1 MSDRS
6 VPEKGTPLPD
16 VDIAGITRIIPH
28 RYPFLLIDRVVEIT
42 AFERAV
48 GIKNVTVNEPFF
60 PGHFP
65 DDPIM
70 PGVLTIEAMAQTA
83 AVMTIASYGPAYE
96 GSSVYFMSIDGAR
109 FRRPVRP
116 GDRLALEVR
125 LVRAKLGVFKYEATA
140 RVDDEVVSEAAFGA
154 KLMGRRDR

>member
-1 MSDRS
+1 MSEPT
-6 VPEKGTPLPD
+6 VPAKGTPLPD
-16 VDIAGITRIIPH
+16 VDITGITRIIPH
-28 RYPFLLIDRVVEIT
+28 RYPFLLIDRVVAIT

-96 GSSVYFMSIDGAR
+96 GASVYFMSIDDAR

-116 GDRLALEVR
+116 GDRLELEVR

-140 RVDDEVVSEAAFGA
+140 RVAGEVVSQAAFGA
-154 KLMGRRDR
+154 KLMGRPDR